1 MSLSSP
7 VRNTVFPLRIQERL
21 NQMFAR
27 ATGFSG
33 PQVLDFLRRAPKKGG
48 TTSRERHG
56 QFPEVP
62 SFALYGEP
70 ALNTSAIDRGCVKTP
85 TARVLGSCKMSPE
98 VSIVDCGLFC
108 AIGLSRTIDKIRVFT
123 QPGPKTDIRK

>member
-7 VRNTVFPLRIQERL
+7 VRNTVLPLRIQERL

-33 PQVLDFLRRAPKKGG
+33 PQVLDFLRYAPKKGG
-48 TTSRERHG
+48 TSSRERHG

-62 SFALYGEP
+62 SFALVGEPRQVQNTARRSTESHLQQPRVPRFALVGEP
-70 ALNTSAIDRGCVKTP
+70 AV
-85 TARVLGSCKMSPE
+85 GSMIAKG
-98 VSIVDCGLFC
+98 GLE
-108 AIGLSRTIDKIRVFT
+108 
-123 QPGPKTDIRK
+123 

>member
-7 VRNTVFPLRIQERL
+7 VRNTVLPLRIQERL

-56 QFPEVP
+56 QFPVVP
-62 SFALYGEP
+62 RFAPVGEP
-70 ALNTSAIDRGCVKTP
+70 TLNVGHRPLA
-85 TARVLGSCKMSPE
+85 
-98 VSIVDCGLFC
+98 
-108 AIGLSRTIDKIRVFT
+108 
-123 QPGPKTDIRK
+123 DIRLNPRMHLWDAAYKFRFPTRLTPDSKLPTWRECALG